1 MNGQTMDKLAI
12 KSALEEMIR
21 EHNPELQSFLEDILA
36 KYLTASPISDRTFPL
51 DMAVIRQKYAL
62 RREAFAP
69 LHDLFKDALPAAEL
83 VKSLSK

>member
-1 MNGQTMDKLAI
+1 MDKLAI

-21 EHNPELQSFLEDILA
+21 EHNPELQSFLEDILV

>member
-1 MNGQTMDKLAI
+1 MDAQTIDKSAI

-21 EHNPELQSFLEDILA
+21 ERNPELQGFLEDVLA
-36 KYLTASPISDRTFPL
+36 KYLTASAISDKTFPL

-62 RREAFAP
+62 RRDAFAP
-69 LHDLFKDALPAAEL
+69 LHDLFKDALPASEL